1 MKILLLASLL
11 LPLSVGWLPAQ
22 NPAPAAPNAPAP
34 AAATADAAVKHL
46 NAPEAAKALSA
57 AAESKAPEKAI
68 TIIDVRTP
76 EEFTEGHLKGAQN
89 ISIASPDFEKSLAK
103 LDPAKTYLVHCG
115 SGGRST
121 RSLATFSKL
130 GFKSVIHLD
139 GGMKAW
145 KAAKLPVEKTVSA
158 PAK

>member
-22 NPAPAAPNAPAP
+22 NPAPAAPNAP